1 MKGRQAL
8 KELFESNPIVF
19 EEMNLNHLFVIIDK
33 ELRLLE
39 IIKNHKLLNYVIKNE
54 KCASMYQL
62 NESQIKLIKEWLDD

>member
-1 MKGRQAL
+1 MRGRQSL
-8 KELFESNPIVF
+8 KELFESNPLVF
-19 EEMNLNHLFVIIDK
+19 EEMNLNRLFVIIDK

-62 NESQIKLIKEWLDD
+62 NESQIKLIKELLDD